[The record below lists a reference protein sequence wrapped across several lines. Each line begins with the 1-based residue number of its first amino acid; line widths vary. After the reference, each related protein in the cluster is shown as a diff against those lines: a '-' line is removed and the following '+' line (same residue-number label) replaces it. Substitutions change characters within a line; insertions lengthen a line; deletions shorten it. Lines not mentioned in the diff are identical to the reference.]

1 MENWFKALII
11 GFFILAVVGIVFNTH
26 SNTLVSYPSLISIH
40 SNQSSD
46 NFAISPEDAISI
58 ANSNI
63 PAFGEVRYGVL
74 LVNNSTQPYYIVTMY
89 ENDPGLNNYG
99 KPLVVS
105 RVDARN
111 GQFLGATVWINTY
124 S

>member
-26 SNTLVSYPSLISIH
+26 NNTLVSYPSLISIH

-99 KPLVVS
+99 KPIVVS

-111 GQFLGATVWINTY
+111 GQFLGATV
-124 S
+124 

>member
-58 ANSNI
+58 ANSKI

-105 RVDARN
+105 RVDAHN
-111 GQFLGATVWINTY
+111 GHFLGATVWINTY